1 MTVYGG
7 RLGDTGNLSYL
18 HGMSEAEKLIKTHGR
33 KEASYLICQSETND
47 CVVRAISTA
56 FDVSY
61 IDAHRFCEVKLHRNP
76 RQGVYT
82 NRYLTPITQAFGKK
96 FKKLG
101 KKRDHM
107 KILTRPM
114 KHKTTKWSNAKQ
126 KMINTRVVK
135 QVQYKVCE
143 FLKEYSEGSYVVTVK
158 SHAFALVNGVI
169 VGNWNDDRKL
179 NRKVMS
185 AWKVS

>member
-1 MTVYGG
+1 
-7 RLGDTGNLSYL
+7 
-18 HGMSEAEKLIKTHGR
+18 MSEAERLIKKYGR
-33 KEASYLICQSETND
+33 DEASHLICQSETND

-56 FDVSY
+56 FAVSY
-61 IDAHRFCEVKLHRNP
+61 IDAHRFCEVKLHRDHN
-76 RQGVYT
+76 QGVYT
-82 NRYLTPITQAFGKK
+82 NRYLSPVTQAFGKK
-96 FKKLG
+96 IKKLG
-101 KKRDHM
+101 KKREDCR
-107 KILTRPM
+107 ILTRPM

-126 KMINTRVVK
+126 KMINTRVIK
-135 QVQYKVCE
+135 QVQYKVSE
-143 FLKEYSEGSYVVTVK
+143 FMKEYSEGSYVVTVK